1 MIIVAGAAIC
11 ATVSMRTH
19 SRMAMASEQYV
30 RMQTDVAGLRNTN
43 QSLKVEIEQLSSDP
57 RTIES
62 AVRSRLNMVRAN
74 EIVVP
79 VE

>member
-1 MIIVAGAAIC
+1 
-11 ATVSMRTH
+11 
-19 SRMAMASEQYV
+19 MASQQLV
-30 RMQTDVAGLRNTN
+30 RMQTDVQTLRSTN
-43 QSLKVEIEQLSSDP
+43 QSLRQEVEQLRNDP

-62 AVRSRLNMVRAN
+62 AARIRLNMVRAN